1 MKHTTLNQDLIIK
14 EIWKKDNTDNKSYV
28 FDLNIVDFV
37 IH

>member
-1 MKHTTLNQDLIIK
+1 MKHTILNQDLIIK